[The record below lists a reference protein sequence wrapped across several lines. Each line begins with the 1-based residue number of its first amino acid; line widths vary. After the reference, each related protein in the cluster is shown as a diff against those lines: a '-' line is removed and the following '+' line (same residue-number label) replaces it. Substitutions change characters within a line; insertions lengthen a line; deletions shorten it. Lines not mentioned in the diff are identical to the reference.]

1 MKKRLSS
8 VSKMSVVAELPPTS
22 RKRRV
27 DVEHAEPELR
37 ALDEDQLAKVVSSV
51 VERTVASL
59 VQGGGKR
66 RRLSEPEERIAMQ
79 AAIAAATPHIRREAG
94 PHAAVRPPGKLGRAD
109 RAHQDR
115 VPQAHA

>member
-27 DVEHAEPELR
+27 DVEHAEPEMR
-37 ALDEDQLAKVVSSV
+37 ALSEEQLAVVVTSI

-59 VQGGGKR
+59 VHGGG
-66 RRLSEPEERIAMQ
+66 
-79 AAIAAATPHIRREAG
+79 
-94 PHAAVRPPGKLGRAD
+94 
-109 RAHQDR
+109 
-115 VPQAHA
+115 

>member
-27 DVEHAEPELR
+27 DVEHAEPEMR
-37 ALDEDQLAKVVSSV
+37 ALGEEQLAVVVTSI

-59 VQGGGKR
+59 VHGGGKR
-66 RRLSEPEERIAMQ
+66 RRLSEAEERLATQ
-79 AAIAAATPHIRREAG
+79 AAPVG
-94 PHAAVRPPGKLGRAD
+94 MS
-109 RAHQDR
+109 
-115 VPQAHA
+115 